1 MFKNINFSIKMGNS
15 HNSKIK
21 SYSNDE
27 LIETEQWFEK
37 LATMYI
43 NCSGDNRR
51 RVKELNDAKNKISL
65 ELEKFKELA
74 SSIESIIKQRDV
86 SILLLKDELALAN
99 ALLVGYSQNFS

>member
-1 MFKNINFSIKMGNS
+1 MGNS

-65 ELEKFKELA
+65 ELAELEKFKELA
-74 SSIESIIKQRDV
+74 SSRESIIKQRDV